1 MGRTYDSG
9 EFDGHMSRA
18 MEVAGWD
25 TIKDRVKASKKAG
38 KVRGIGMA
46 TYIEACG
53 GGNPENAWLTLE
65 KDGGVTLLIGT

>member
-1 MGRTYDSG
+1 LMDRIALETGLTPVEVRRRNFIRPDQFPWKTPVGRTYDSG

-38 KVRGIGMA
+38 KVRG
-46 TYIEACG
+46 
-53 GGNPENAWLTLE
+53 
-65 KDGGVTLLIGT
+65 